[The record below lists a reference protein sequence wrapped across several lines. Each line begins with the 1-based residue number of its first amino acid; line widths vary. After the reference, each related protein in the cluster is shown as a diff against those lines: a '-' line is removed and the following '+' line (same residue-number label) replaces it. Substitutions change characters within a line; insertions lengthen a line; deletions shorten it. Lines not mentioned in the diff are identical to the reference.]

1 MSERDAAPEREPA
14 RPARTDAPVKAED
27 LKGVAAVPKD
37 GGSDGNRSGADAT
50 DRQGDEV
57 DPGAG

>member
-1 MSERDAAPEREPA
+1 MAERKNDRDGKPA
-14 RPARTDAPVKAED
+14 RDDTITADD
-27 LKGVAAVPKD
+27 LKGVAAVPQDGDGKD
-37 GGSDGNRSGADAT
+37 NKSGAHVG